1 MFLTAPE
8 SQNDSDQQKKTLI
21 DEVRLIP
28 ENGVLRVEIRG
39 ALAGILA
46 LSAAND
52 KTARVTT
59 DGSVSVL
66 VEQVKMV
73 AGARFERAAFR
84 L

>member
-1 MFLTAPE
+1 
-8 SQNDSDQQKKTLI
+8 LI

-28 ENGVLRVEIRG
+28 EDGQLRVKLRG

-46 LSAAND
+46 LANND
-52 KTARVTT
+52 KNHLRVAA

-66 VEQVKMV
+66 LSQMKLV

>member
-1 MFLTAPE
+1 MIGIIR
-8 SQNDSDQQKKTLI
+8 TLI

-28 ENGVLRVEIRG
+28 EDGQLRVELRG

-46 LSAAND
+46 LATNNKNHLRRGA
-52 KTARVTT
+52 
-59 DGSVSVL
+59 DGSMSVL
-66 VEQVKMV
+66 CEQIKLV

>member
-1 MFLTAPE
+1 MRTIR
-8 SQNDSDQQKKTLI
+8 TLI

-28 ENGVLRVEIRG
+28 ENGQLRIEIRG

-46 LSAAND
+46 LSAANG
-52 KTARVTT
+52 KTARVST
-59 DGSVSVL
+59 DGFVSVL
-66 VEQVKMV
+66 LEQVKMV